1 MLRGTLLTYGVGLGC
16 VGEQVCEVFGN
27 AYVVK
32 VREMDRRD
40 ALDPVV
46 RLTIPARAE
55 YITLCRLALTGLSR
69 LRPLSDETLAD
80 LKLAITEA
88 CSNSVRHAYP
98 SEDGHVEITYTLTG
112 EALEVEV
119 CDEGAGFEPG
129 APAERADDLSEG
141 GLGIAIIRS
150 IADELEIGPRA
161 GGGSRLRFVKNLP
174 DGSVTLP
181 A

>member
-1 MLRGTLLTYGVGLGC
+1 M
-16 VGEQVCEVFGN
+16 EAF
-27 AYVVK
+27 
-32 VREMDRRD
+32 D

-46 RLTIPARAE
+46 RLTIPARPE

-98 SEDGHVEITYTLTG
+98 DEHGRVEITYKLTG

-119 CDEGAGFEPG
+119 CDEGDGFEPE
-129 APAERADDLSEG
+129 ASEQTAAELSEG
-141 GLGIAIIRS
+141 GLGISIIRS
-150 IADELEIGPRA
+150 IADELEIGPRE
-161 GGGSRLRFVKNLP
+161 GGGSRLRFVKNLS
-174 DGSVTLP
+174 DGPVTLP

>member
-1 MLRGTLLTYGVGLGC
+1 MEAL
-16 VGEQVCEVFGN
+16 
-27 AYVVK
+27 
-32 VREMDRRD
+32 D

-46 RLTIPARAE
+46 RLTIPARPE

-98 SEDGHVEITYTLTG
+98 DEHGRVEITYKLTG
-112 EALEVEV
+112 DTLEVEV
-119 CDEGAGFEPG
+119 CDEGEGFEPEAYG
-129 APAERADDLSEG
+129 QAAAELSEG
-141 GLGIAIIRS
+141 GLGISIIRS

-161 GGGSRLRFVKNLP
+161 GGGSRLRFVKNLS
-174 DGSVTLP
+174 DGPVTLP